1 MFLRLDRI
9 VTAIFVLASPS
20 CSSAVAPEI
29 ENYSG
34 HYFFGLE
41 DSFFVACGSD
51 ETWAVE
57 DAGSVIRAFVDEHRE
72 EFEMDPGD
80 PVPTG
85 NVYAQLR
92 GGISAEGEYGHLG
105 HHQRALTISDVAEVR
120 MPTADDCSE

>member
-1 MFLRLDRI
+1 MFWRLDRI
-9 VTAIFVLASPS
+9 VTAIFVLSSPS

-51 ETWAVE
+51 ETWAVA

-72 EFEMDPGD
+72 EFDMAPGD

-85 NVYAQLR
+85 NVYVQLR
-92 GGISAEGEYGHLG
+92 GRISADGEYGHLG
-105 HHQRALTISDVAEVR
+105 HHERALTISDVAEVR
-120 MPTADDCSE
+120 MPTEDDCSA